1 MKDFFKQTLLIITTV
16 LLTAPTAHGQ
26 HLQASLN
33 LLLGQPQNEFQDN
46 VEDLGFG
53 LGGNFGY
60 HFGTSPIMLGAEIQ
74 YMIYGSQTRREPFN
88 DNIPDVTVE
97 VETSN
102 NILLFHLLA
111 RLQSPTGT
119 FRPYLDGLFGM
130 NYFFTETSVRDE
142 DVFGE
147 PIASSTN
154 QDDAALSYG
163 AGGGVM
169 LRVYYSQKPETGR
182 VKLNEVLIDFRIR
195 YLFGG
200 EATYLKEGSI
210 TVSDGAVEIDARRSR
225 TDLLTYQL
233 GVSFNF

>member
-1 MKDFFKQTLLIITTV
+1 MKPFFKATTLAIVGLLIA
-16 LLTAPTAHGQ
+16 APAAHSQ
-26 HLQASLN
+26 HLQASAN
-33 LLLGQPQNEFQDN
+33 FLLGQPQNEFQDN

-53 LGGNFGY
+53 VGGNFGY
-60 HFGTSPIMLGAEIQ
+60 HFGTSPIMLGAEVQ
-74 YMIYGSQTRREPFN
+74 YMIYGSQTRNVPFSET
-88 DNIPDVTVE
+88 IPEVTVD

-111 RLQSPTGT
+111 RLQSPTGA
-119 FRPYLDGLFGM
+119 FRPYLDGLFGV
-130 NYFFTETSVRDE
+130 NYFFTETSVRNE

-169 LRVYYSQKPETGR
+169 LRVYHSQKPETGG
-182 VKLNEVLIDFRIR
+182 VKLSEVLIDFRVR

-210 TVSDGAVEIDARRSR
+210 TVNEGAVEIDALRSR

-233 GVSFNF
+233 GVAFNF

>member
-1 MKDFFKQTLLIITTV
+1 MKSAFKLSLFTIAGL
-16 LLTAPTAHGQ
+16 LLTAPAIHAQ
-26 HLQASLN
+26 HLQASIN
-33 LLLGQPQNEFQDN
+33 FLLGQPQNEFQDN

-60 HFGTSPIMLGAEIQ
+60 HFGTSPIMIGAEVQ

-102 NILLFHLLA
+102 NILLFHALA
-111 RLQSPTGT
+111 RLQSPSGT
-119 FRPYLDGLFGM
+119 FRPYLDGLLGL

-142 DVFGE
+142 DGFDE

-154 QDDAALSYG
+154 QEDVALSYG

-169 LRVYYSQKPETGR
+169 LQVHKSRHPETGGVR
-182 VKLNEVLIDFRIR
+182 LREVLIDFRIR

-210 TVSDGAVEIDARRSR
+210 TVNNGQLAIDALRSR

>member
-1 MKDFFKQTLLIITTV
+1 MI
-16 LLTAPTAHGQ
+16 
-26 HLQASLN
+26 
-33 LLLGQPQNEFQDN
+33 
-46 VEDLGFG
+46 
-53 LGGNFGY
+53 
-60 HFGTSPIMLGAEIQ
+60 GAEVQ
-74 YMIYGSQTRREPFN
+74 FMIYGSQTRREPFSET
-88 DNIPDVTVE
+88 IPEVTVE

-102 NILLFHLLA
+102 NILLFHPLI
-111 RLQSPTGT
+111 RLQSPQGRI
-119 FRPYLDGLFGM
+119 RPYIDGLLGL

-154 QDDAALSYG
+154 QEDTAFSYG

-169 LRVYYSQKPETGR
+169 FLVHQSEKPR
-182 VKLNEVLIDFRIR
+182 FKLSEILIDFRVR

-210 TVSDGAVEIDARRSR
+210 TVENGQVAIDALRSR

-233 GVSFNF
+233 GVAFGF

>member
-1 MKDFFKQTLLIITTV
+1 MNAFFKRTIFIIAGI
-16 LLTAPTAHGQ
+16 LLTTAAARAQ
-26 HLQASLN
+26 HLQASAN
-33 LLLGQPQNEFQDN
+33 FLLGQPQNEFQDN
-46 VEDLGFG
+46 VENLGFG
-53 LGGNFGY
+53 FGGNFGY
-60 HFGTSPIMLGAEIQ
+60 HFGASPIMIGAEIQ
-74 YMIYGSQTRREPFN
+74 YMIYGSQTRDEPFSET
-88 DNIPDVTVE
+88 IPDVTVE

-102 NILLFHLLA
+102 NILLFHTLM
-111 RLQSPTGT
+111 RLQSPQGRV
-119 FRPYLDGLFGM
+119 RPYIDGLLGL

-154 QDDAALSYG
+154 QQDAAFSYG

-169 LRVYYSQKPETGR
+169 FLVHRSEKPR
-182 VKLNEVLIDFRIR
+182 FKLSEILIDFRVR

-210 TVSDGAVEIDARRSR
+210 TVENGQVAIDALRSR

-233 GVSFNF
+233 GVAFAF

>member
-1 MKDFFKQTLLIITTV
+1 MNALKRTTLIIVGV
-16 LLTAPTAHGQ
+16 LFIAPTASAQ
-26 HLQASLN
+26 HLQASIN

-46 VEDLGFG
+46 VEDFGFG

-60 HFGTSPIMLGAEIQ
+60 HFGASPIMLGAEFQ
-74 YMIYGSQTRREPFN
+74 YMIYGSQTRRVPFSET
-88 DNIPDVTVE
+88 IPDVTVE

-102 NILLFHLLA
+102 NILLFHALA
-111 RLQSPTGT
+111 RLQSSTGT
-119 FRPYLDGLFGM
+119 FRPYLDGLLGL

-142 DVFGE
+142 DGLDE

-154 QDDAALSYG
+154 QDDAAFSYG

-169 LRVYYSQKPETGR
+169 LRVYQSQKPAGG
-182 VKLNEVLIDFRIR
+182 VKLSEVLIDFRIR

-210 TVSDGAVEIDARRSR
+210 TVNDGQVAIDALRSR

>member
-1 MKDFFKQTLLIITTV
+1 MKPFFKSAVLSIVGLLVI
-16 LLTAPTAHGQ
+16 APAARGQ

-60 HFGTSPIMLGAEIQ
+60 HFGSSPIMLGTEIQ
-74 YMIYGSQTRREPFN
+74 YMIYGSQTRRVPFSET
-88 DNIPDVTVE
+88 IPDVTVE

-111 RLQSPTGT
+111 RLQSPTGS
-119 FRPYLDGLFGM
+119 FRPYLDGLFGV

-142 DVFGE
+142 DVLGE

-169 LRVYYSQKPETGR
+169 LRVYQSQRPDGGVR
-182 VKLNEVLIDFRIR
+182 LREVLIDFRIR

-210 TVSDGAVEIDARRSR
+210 TVRDGEVEIDALRSR
-225 TDLLTYQL
+225 TDLLTYLL